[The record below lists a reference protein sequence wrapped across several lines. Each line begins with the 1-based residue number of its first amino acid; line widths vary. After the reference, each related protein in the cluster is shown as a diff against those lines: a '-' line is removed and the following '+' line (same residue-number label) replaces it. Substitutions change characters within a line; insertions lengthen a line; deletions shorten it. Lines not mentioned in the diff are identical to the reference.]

1 MIYCNANVP
10 FIFSGM
16 LRFLSRVAFI
26 SNLFL
31 IPVLLIHHVPSFRQ
45 WDAGLISHIVITA
58 YFIALPI
65 NVLVNV
71 WLLITKLTNKKT
83 GIPLW
88 LQVANALFLLLQLY
102 YFQFT

>member
-1 MIYCNANVP
+1 
-10 FIFSGM
+10 M

-45 WDAGLISHIVITA
+45 WDAGLTSHIVITA

-65 NVLVNV
+65 NVLVNAGLAI
-71 WLLITKLTNKKT
+71 LLIQRKPA
-83 GIPLW
+83 GVPQW
-88 LQVANALFLLLQLY
+88 LQVANALFLVLQLY

>member
-1 MIYCNANVP
+1 
-10 FIFSGM
+10 M

-65 NVLVNV
+65 NVLVNA
-71 WLLITKLTNKKT
+71 WLLILLIKRKKA
-83 GIPLW
+83 GVPQWFRI
-88 LQVANALFLLLQLY
+88 ANALFLLLQLY

>member
-1 MIYCNANVP
+1 
-10 FIFSGM
+10 M

-31 IPVLLIHHVPSFRQ
+31 IPVLLIHHVPSFGQ
-45 WDAGLISHIVITA
+45 WDTGLISHIVITT

-65 NVLVNV
+65 NVLVNA
-71 WLLITKLTNKKT
+71 WLLIRLIRRKQV
-83 GIPLW
+83 GVPHW
-88 LQVANALFLLLQLY
+88 LQIANALFLVLQLY

>member
-1 MIYCNANVP
+1 
-10 FIFSGM
+10 M
-16 LRFLSRVAFI
+16 LRFLSRVAFL

-45 WDAGLISHIVITA
+45 WDAGLISHVVITA

-65 NVLVNV
+65 NVLVNA
-71 WLLITKLTNKKT
+71 WLLLLLIRRKQA
-83 GIPLW
+83 GVPHW
-88 LQVANALFLLLQLY
+88 LQIANFLFLVLQLY